1 MNPIILWYIAL
12 AVLLF
17 WGTKI
22 CKRKTW
28 NEGNMSLEHT
38 KCFLGFCAVIVVFH
52 HMAQRTCAGWL
63 NPRYIRHGLDT
74 FLTAGYPMVA
84 TFFFCSGFGLY
95 KSLKTKPD
103 FLRRFIPVRIIPIL
117 VPTMLTLSVYLWLR
131 HLRKIPLRY
140 DNPFQ
145 VNGHETL
152 HPYVW
157 YVPAIITMYLIF
169 YIGFRLFKKDW
180 AGILTVFLGL
190 VAYTVFCIKFRY
202 GTWWI
207 NTPHMFLVGII
218 TAKYEKKIFESC
230 KKFYAL
236 KLGIVIILC
245 PILIHLVNNAG
256 EMYFKKFH
264 HPYNYIYAY
273 RANLFTCIFQVLYTF
288 CFVALYYLLSM
299 KLRIGNKMLS
309 FLGKF
314 TLELYL
320 THGIFIHMFGYYMIY
335 EGVKPIH
342 YIENMPLF
350 VLVVMG
356 LSIPAAFILSL
367 LDKQIGKLLR
377 PKNKKKNGEI
387 EPRTG
392 EE

>member
-12 AVLLF
+12 VVLLF

-28 NEGNMSLEHT
+28 NEENMSLEHT

-245 PILIHLVNNAG
+245 PILI
-256 EMYFKKFH
+256 
-264 HPYNYIYAY
+264 
-273 RANLFTCIFQVLYTF
+273 
-288 CFVALYYLLSM
+288 YLLSM

-342 YIENMPLF
+342 YIENVPLF

-367 LDKQIGKLLR
+367 IDKQIGKLLR
-377 PKNKKKNGEI
+377 PKNKKKTGEI
-387 EPRTG
+387 EPKTG

>member
-12 AVLLF
+12 VVLLF

-28 NEGNMSLEHT
+28 NEENMSLEHT

-145 VNGHETL
+145 VNGMSG
-152 HPYVW
+152 
-157 YVPAIITMYLIF
+157 MY
-169 YIGFRLFKKDW
+169 R
-180 AGILTVFLGL
+180 
-190 VAYTVFCIKFRY
+190 
-202 GTWWI
+202 
-207 NTPHMFLVGII
+207 
-218 TAKYEKKIFESC
+218 
-230 KKFYAL
+230 
-236 KLGIVIILC
+236 
-245 PILIHLVNNAG
+245 
-256 EMYFKKFH
+256 
-264 HPYNYIYAY
+264 
-273 RANLFTCIFQVLYTF
+273 Q
-288 CFVALYYLLSM
+288 
-299 KLRIGNKMLS
+299 
-309 FLGKF
+309 
-314 TLELYL
+314 
-320 THGIFIHMFGYYMIY
+320 
-335 EGVKPIH
+335 
-342 YIENMPLF
+342 
-350 VLVVMG
+350 
-356 LSIPAAFILSL
+356 
-367 LDKQIGKLLR
+367 
-377 PKNKKKNGEI
+377 
-387 EPRTG
+387 
-392 EE
+392 